1 MNILLISHYAGA
13 PQYGMEFRSYYMARE
28 WVRQGHQVTV
38 VGASFSHLRHHQP
51 PTGEETLEGIHYL
64 WLPTSTYE
72 GNGLARVRTMF
83 QFVAKVFRRSREF
96 AALKPDIVIAS
107 SVYTFDLYPCRRIA
121 RLAHAKLVYEVHDLW
136 PLSPMIIGGYSKWHP
151 FIWLLQRGE
160 NYAYRHCD
168 MVVSIID
175 KSFPHMQR
183 HGLTPDRFCCIPN
196 GYLPEEWVKNGE
208 VVNGEVVNS
217 EVVNSEV
224 VNSEKAAAV
233 NSQFTTSQKREQNV
247 RKRSVQEP
255 ALETVAKYIS
265 VAKPS
270 SLGLCRAQETSTKL
284 IHNSQVTLPEQHTYT
299 IQGLREQGKIILGFA
314 GGHTQ
319 STAMHIFVQAAK
331 ELQNRPDLAFLL
343 VGDGPQKAELIQL
356 AESLQLSN
364 IQFLPPIPKNAIPLL
379 LTQFD
384 ICYAGGVHS
393 ILHQY
398 GTSFNKITDY
408 MLAAKPIIFSVDEP
422 DSLVQHVG
430 CGIQVEAENTA
441 QVVQAIEQLTNLS
454 SEQRNI
460 MGMKG
465 HDYAVANL
473 QYPTLAKEFLEKCK
487 ICNLRTVN

>member
-208 VVNGEVVNS
+208 VVN
-217 EVVNSEV
+217 
-224 VNSEKAAAV
+224 SEKAAAV
-233 NSQFTTSQKREQNV
+233 NSQFATSQKREQNV

-255 ALETVAKYIS
+255 ALETVAKYVS

-487 ICNLRTVN
+487 ICDLRTVN

>member
-160 NYAYRHCD
+160 TYAYRHCD

-175 KSFPHMQR
+175 KSLPHMQR

-196 GYLPEEWVKNGE
+196 GYLPQEW
-208 VVNGEVVNS
+208 
-217 EVVNSEV
+217 
-224 VNSEKAAAV
+224 
-233 NSQFTTSQKREQNV
+233 EQ
-247 RKRSVQEP
+247 
-255 ALETVAKYIS
+255 LDT
-265 VAKPS
+265 
-270 SLGLCRAQETSTKL
+270 L
-284 IHNSQVTLPEQHTYT
+284 TLPQQHLHAIHT
-299 IQGLREQGKIILGFA
+299 LRQQNKTLIGFA

-319 STAMHIFVQAAK
+319 STAMHILIQAAK
-331 ELQNRPDLAFLL
+331 TLQSRTDLTFIL
-343 VGDGPQKAELIQL
+343 VGDGPQKAQLIQL
-356 AESLQLSN
+356 TQDLHLSN
-364 IQFLPPIPKNAIPLL
+364 VTFLPPIPKDTIPLL

-393 ILHQY
+393 LLHQY

-422 DSLVQHVG
+422 DSLVQRVG
-430 CGIQVEAENTA
+430 CGLQVEAENTA
-441 QVVQAIEQLTNLS
+441 QVAQAILQLADLPPQ
-454 SEQRNI
+454 QRDA
-460 MGMKG
+460 MGTKG
-465 HDYAVANL
+465 RNYATQNL
-473 QYPTLAKEFLEKCK
+473 QYPILAKQFLQS
-487 ICNLRTVN
+487 CNQ

>member
-28 WVRQGHQVTV
+28 WIRQGHQVTV

-107 SVYTFDLYPCRRIA
+107 SVYTFDIYPCRRIA

-217 EVVNSEV
+217 E
-224 VNSEKAAAV
+224 KAAAV
-233 NSQFTTSQKREQNV
+233 NSQITTSQKREQNV

-255 ALETVAKYIS
+255 ALETVAKYVS

-364 IQFLPPIPKNAIPLL
+364 IQFLPPIPKDAIPLL

-487 ICNLRTVN
+487 ICDLRTVN

>member
-208 VVNGEVVNS
+208 VVNGEVVNG
-217 EVVNSEV
+217 
-224 VNSEKAAAV
+224 EKAAAV
-233 NSQFTTSQKREQNV
+233 NSQFATSQKREQNV

-255 ALETVAKYIS
+255 ALETVAKYVS

-364 IQFLPPIPKNAIPLL
+364 IQFLPPIPKDAIPLL

-487 ICNLRTVN
+487 ICDLRTVN